1 MQKVN
6 REKKGKK
13 KNFEISDSS
22 TVDSSES
29 ISDNEKLIKETLEI
43 QEIDLELEQ
52 LIKLSEILLNLFNNN
67 KKIEQTSNTPVS
79 LENDLLLKILEED
92 DLDNID
98 YNKYKLTKLN
108 TQPSVLKQKLNPYQL
123 EGVNWMLNLY
133 ETGFNGI
140 LADEMGLGKTIQS
153 IALICYLKEFRKKSK
168 FLIVAPKSVIPNW
181 LKEFQT
187 WTGDFLE
194 VVFLNAVKEER
205 EGILEKSVKPKKFD
219 VLLTTYEGR
228 NNLI

>member
-13 KNFEISDSS
+13 KNSEISDSS
-22 TVDSSES
+22 TVDSSDS
-29 ISDNEKLIKETLEI
+29 LSDNEKLIKETLEI
-43 QEIDLELEQ
+43 QELDLELEQ

-67 KKIEQTSNTPVS
+67 KKIDQTSNTPIT

-108 TQPSVLKQKLNPYQL
+108 TQPSTLKHKLNPYQL

-194 VVFLNAVKEER
+194 VVFLNAVKGER
-205 EGILEKSVKPKKFD
+205 EEILEKSVKPKKFD
-219 VLLTTYEGR
+219 VVLTTYEGR
-228 NNLI
+228 NYLI